1 MPFDAN
7 DKAFF
12 KTAPGKGEGNRGIFI
27 GPVNSSKG
35 STGEKSFCGVQIH
48 RIIE

>member
-1 MPFDAN
+1 MPFDED

-27 GPVNSSKG
+27 GPVTVLKVAQEREVSVVSK
-35 STGEKSFCGVQIH
+35 F
-48 RIIE
+48 IE

>member
-12 KTAPGKGEGNRGIFI
+12 KTAPGKREGNRGIFI
-27 GPVNSSKG
+27 GPVTVLKVAQERKVSLVSK
-35 STGEKSFCGVQIH
+35 F
-48 RIIE
+48 IE